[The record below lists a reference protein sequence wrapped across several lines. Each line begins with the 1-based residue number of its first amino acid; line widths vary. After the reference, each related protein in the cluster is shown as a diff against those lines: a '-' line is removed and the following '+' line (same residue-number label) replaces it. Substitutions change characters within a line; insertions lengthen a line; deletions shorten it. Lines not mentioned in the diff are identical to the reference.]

1 MSSAL
6 NIMAWREILARTME
20 GFQVQENVSP
30 DWLVNPATKRRL
42 KLDLLYPE
50 VGLAVRFVGLT
61 AKGQPRQSEWEE
73 LEEQQRD
80 QTRAELCRL
89 HGVELFLLDVDHPYP
104 QEALLQ
110 LRTLLGRLSRQVAH
124 SQRSEAEK
132 ADLMPRLAEAR
143 RRLDKITGRV
153 RTPEDLALYAELWRD
168 RLAALDASAK
178 APEASPAKRNGKPLR
193 LPALEVSQPVNHVTF
208 GRGQVVAVQGSGDDA
223 VITVRFNDGR
233 ERTFRAGLVAGKL
246 TVE

>member
-1 MSSAL
+1 MSTAL

-61 AKGQPRQSEWEE
+61 AKGQPRQSDWEE
-73 LEEQQRD
+73 MEEQQRD
-80 QTRAELCRL
+80 QTRAELCRMN
-89 HGVELFLLDVDHPYP
+89 GVELFLLDVDHPHP
-104 QEALLQ
+104 QEALFQ
-110 LRTLLGRLSRQVAH
+110 LRTLLSRLSRQVAQ
-124 SQRSEAEK
+124 SSRPDGQK
-132 ADLMPRLAEAR
+132 AVLMPRLAEAR
-143 RRLDKITGRV
+143 HRLDQIIGRV

-168 RLAALDASAK
+168 RMAAIDAAAR
-178 APEASPAKRNGKPLR
+178 APEPAQPKRNGKLPPL
-193 LPALEVSQPVNHVTF
+193 QPGRAVRHVTF
-208 GRGQVVAVQGSGDDA
+208 GRGQVVSVQGSGDDA
-223 VITVRFNDGR
+223 VITVRFDDGR

-246 TVE
+246 TLD